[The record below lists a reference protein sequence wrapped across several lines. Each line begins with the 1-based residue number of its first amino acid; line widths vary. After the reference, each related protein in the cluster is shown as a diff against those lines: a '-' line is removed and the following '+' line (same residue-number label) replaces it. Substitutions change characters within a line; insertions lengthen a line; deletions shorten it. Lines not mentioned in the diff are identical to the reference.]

1 MEKNT
6 IMTEIAG
13 AVENPLLNIG
23 IQIRI
28 CYGGCI
34 QSFINSAMFFPIY
47 QLQWGGRAMCN
58 RLHAQLKVQKSNYSL
73 NTINLYS
80 FHTATK

>member
-47 QLQWGGRAMCN
+47 QLQWGGLAMCN
-58 RLHAQLKVQKSNYSL
+58 VQQIACSAQSAEIQLFS
-73 NTINLYS
+73 
-80 FHTATK
+80 